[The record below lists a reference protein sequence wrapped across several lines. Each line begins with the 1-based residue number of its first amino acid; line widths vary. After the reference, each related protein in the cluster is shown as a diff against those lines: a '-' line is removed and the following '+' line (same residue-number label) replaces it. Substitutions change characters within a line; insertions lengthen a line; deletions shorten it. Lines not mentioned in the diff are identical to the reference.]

1 RYAGKF
7 RREYETLLPKHRTRT
22 PQNFPLL
29 RYADVLLMYAEA
41 DYETVHN
48 GLSNGEPSQE
58 ARDAL
63 MQVRMRSFNVGGI
76 RNFGYFERGSGYTS
90 PPTVYIAD
98 DAYPS
103 TSRAAVTAT
112 LDSKGAV
119 TFVLE
124 RDPVTGFKMGSGYE
138 GQYLTLTISN
148 PPSGGVKARGNAR
161 PYQVSDIDYTEAEL
175 DDFRKTIQD
184 ERLRE
189 LAF

>member
-1 RYAGKF
+1 IAGFEYDGSTHNFSGSYSTSYTVLYRNYRYAGKF

-76 RNFGYFERGSGYTS
+76 R
-90 PPTVYIAD
+90 
-98 DAYPS
+98 
-103 TSRAAVTAT
+103 
-112 LDSKGAV
+112 
-119 TFVLE
+119 
-124 RDPVTGFKMGSGYE
+124 
-138 GQYLTLTISN
+138 
-148 PPSGGVKARGNAR
+148 
-161 PYQVSDIDYTEAEL
+161 
-175 DDFRKTIQD
+175 
-184 ERLRE
+184 
-189 LAF
+189 